1 MTMMQTK
8 INEKGEEVYLFD
20 KYPGLEVRPD
30 VINMNDITDLVP
42 AAARYPRLVKWLMHF
57 FKMDEVNR
65 MHSTWCK
72 DPGPGFPKH
81 LIEDDLK
88 IKLEVTGMDI
98 LERFKEGPFITVSNH
113 PYGSIDGIALIYL
126 VTRFRPEYK
135 VMVNMIL
142 NKITAMRPNFIAVD
156 QSASADPEKRKV
168 SVAGVR
174 EAITMLK
181 EGKPVGFFPAGA
193 IGKTDK
199 DGIIVD
205 RPWQPVVLQIIQK
218 AKVPVIPIYFHG
230 SNSWFFN
237 YLGHHCIPLRTAW
250 LVRELYKKKGKP
262 MRISIGQPISVE
274 KQAEFGKDYEA
285 LGWYLRMQTY
295 DLSGR
300 HVTTLS
306 T

>member
-1 MTMMQTK
+1 MNVIK
-8 INEKGEEVYLFD
+8 NNNGEDVYVFD
-20 KYPGLEVRPD
+20 EYPGIEVRPD
-30 VINMNDITDLVP
+30 VLNLTDVAQIAP
-42 AAARYPRLVKWLMHF
+42 AAAKHPRIVKWLMHLLQI
-57 FKMDEVNR
+57 DEVNR
-65 MHSTWCK
+65 IHTKWCK
-72 DPGPGFPKH
+72 KPGPEFVKR
-81 LIEDDLK
+81 LMVDEYN
-88 IKLEVTGMDI
+88 IKLEVENAEI
-98 LERFKEGPFITVSNH
+98 LERFKDSPFITVSNH
-113 PYGSIDGIALIYL
+113 PFGSIDGIALIYI
-126 VTRFRPEYK
+126 VTRLRPQYK

-142 NKITAMRPNFIAVD
+142 NHISAMRPNFIAVD
-156 QSASADPEKRKV
+156 QSASDDPEKRRV

-174 EAITMLK
+174 EAIRLLK
-181 EGKPVGFFPAGA
+181 NGTPVGFFPAGA

-230 SNSWFFN
+230 GNSRLFT
-237 YLGHHCIPLRTAW
+237 YLGHHCIPARTAF
-250 LVRELYKKKGKP
+250 LAREMFKKKNRP
-262 MRISIGQPISVE
+262 MKVTIGEPVSVE